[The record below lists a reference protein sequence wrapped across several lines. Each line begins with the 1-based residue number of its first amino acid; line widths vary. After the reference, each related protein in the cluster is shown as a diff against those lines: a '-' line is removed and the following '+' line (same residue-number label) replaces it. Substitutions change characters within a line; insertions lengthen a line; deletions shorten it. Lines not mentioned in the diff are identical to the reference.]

1 MMLKNSIGSQKSHR
15 FKLLNKLLNKLEE
28 ARNNLHPSLK
38 QPHPLNMVRQTRLLL
53 NFITSNYYA
62 PDHASQS

>member
-15 FKLLNKLLNKLEE
+15 FKLLNKLEE
-28 ARNNLHPSLK
+28 ARNNLHPSLN
-38 QPHPLNMVRQTRLLL
+38 QPHTLDMVRQKHLLL
-53 NFITSNYYA
+53 NFITFNYYA